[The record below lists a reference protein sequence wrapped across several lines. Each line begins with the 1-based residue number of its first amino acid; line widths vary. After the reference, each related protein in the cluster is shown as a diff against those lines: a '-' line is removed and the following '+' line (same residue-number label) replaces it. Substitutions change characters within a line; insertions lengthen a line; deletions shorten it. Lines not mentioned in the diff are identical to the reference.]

1 MIGNLFGGGTKLLK
15 TNKKSFKSWIITG
28 EYVYALWNNLSDKI
42 KSRLV

>member
-1 MIGNLFGGGTKLLK
+1 MIGNLFGGGTKLL
-15 TNKKSFKSWIITG
+15 KKSFKSWIITG